1 MKRLAVLLALVM
13 TVGLVGCGNSGT
25 QSKTESKNDTKE
37 EATTEEA
44 FEGEYIVNADYVK
57 EHLDVLFLLMPEV
70 RMPLIKRQSKE
81 QFRLHGSIWLHV
93 RTENQEMR
101 IGDASLIQSV

>member
-25 QSKTESKNDTKE
+25 QSKTESKSDTKE

-57 EHLDVLFLLMPEV
+57 RIWMILFLLMPEV
-70 RMPLIKRQSKE
+70 RMQLIKRQSKE

-101 IGDASLIQSV
+101 IGDASLIQSA

>member
-1 MKRLAVLLALVM
+1 M

-25 QSKTESKNDTKE
+25 QSKTESKSDTKE

-57 EHLDVLFLLMPEV
+57 ENLDDIILVDAEV
-70 RMPLIKRQSKE
+70 RMQLIKRQSKE
-81 QFRLHGSIWLHV
+81 QFRLHGSIWY
-93 RTENQEMR
+93 M
-101 IGDASLIQSV
+101 

>member
-25 QSKTESKNDTKE
+25 QSKTESKSDTKE

-57 EHLDVLFLLMPEV
+57 ENLDDIILVDARGEDAANKET
-70 RMPLIKRQSKE
+70 IKGAIPIAWQYLATCEDGKS
-81 QFRLHGSIWLHV
+81 
-93 RTENQEMR
+93 
-101 IGDASLIQSV
+101 GDANW

>member
-25 QSKTESKNDTKE
+25 QSKTESKSDTKE

-44 FEGEYIVNADYVK
+44 FYG
-57 EHLDVLFLLMPEV
+57 
-70 RMPLIKRQSKE
+70 R
-81 QFRLHGSIWLHV
+81 W
-93 RTENQEMR
+93 
-101 IGDASLIQSV
+101 IQRNEL